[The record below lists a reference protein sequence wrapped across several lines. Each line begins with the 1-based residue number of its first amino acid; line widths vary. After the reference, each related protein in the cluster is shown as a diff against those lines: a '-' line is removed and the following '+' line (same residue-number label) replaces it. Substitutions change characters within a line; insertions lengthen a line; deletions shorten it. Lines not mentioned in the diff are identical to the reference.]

1 MNNDSVTRLIPSWPF
16 PSYIFMP
23 GQNPHPKKEEG
34 HMAGENDPVA
44 TRFLDPASSDTLRYA
59 LDLYNFGYFWE
70 SHVYFEALWNAYGR
84 VGSEADFFKGIIKL
98 GAAGLK
104 LKLNQKH
111 NADVHFLRAIALIEE
126 VMISEGECFLG
137 FDLPKIINDIKH
149 SMANETSLT
158 IYPNWE

>member
-1 MNNDSVTRLIPSWPF
+1 MVW
-16 PSYIFMP
+16 
-23 GQNPHPKKEEG
+23 
-34 HMAGENDPVA
+34 
-44 TRFLDPASSDTLRYA
+44 
-59 LDLYNFGYFWE
+59 
-70 SHVYFEALWNAYGR
+70 
-84 VGSEADFFKGIIKL
+84 SEADFFKGIIKL

-149 SMANETSLT
+149 SMTNETSLT